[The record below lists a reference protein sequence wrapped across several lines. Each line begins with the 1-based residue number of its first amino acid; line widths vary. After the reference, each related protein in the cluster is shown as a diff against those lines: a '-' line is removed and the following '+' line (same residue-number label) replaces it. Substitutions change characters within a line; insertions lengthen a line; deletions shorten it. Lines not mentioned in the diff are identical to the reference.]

1 MIILIVVA
9 VVAVVIVHWQ
19 VTRCVVSKVK
29 IVVTII
35 VLTLGSDRAVLNGND
50 VFSVLVAST

>member
-1 MIILIVVA
+1 MVA

-19 VTRCVVSKVK
+19 VTHCVVSKVK
-29 IVVTII
+29 IVVTSI